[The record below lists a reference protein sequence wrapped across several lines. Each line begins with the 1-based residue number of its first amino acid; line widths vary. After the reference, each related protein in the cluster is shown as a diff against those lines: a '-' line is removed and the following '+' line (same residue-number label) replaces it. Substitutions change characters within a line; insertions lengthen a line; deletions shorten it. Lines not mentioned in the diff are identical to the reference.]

1 MNRSKNHYISKKRFF
16 FTDSGKKNKQNFFL
30 LPTIFFSLARHLSW
44 DMVAWGIVF
53 AWGSYYYQINFC
65 IITKNLN
72 TTLYKQDVAQLVSI
86 LKTEGL
92 FVHDVQAMLDFLNR
106 NPQLIILFK
115 NADLEHYYVKQII
128 KTLFNNTNFVSYES
142 DNPPTSR
149 KITDVV
155 TKFL

>member
-1 MNRSKNHYISKKRFF
+1 M
-16 FTDSGKKNKQNFFL
+16 
-30 LPTIFFSLARHLSW
+30 
-44 DMVAWGIVF
+44 
-53 AWGSYYYQINFC
+53 
-65 IITKNLN
+65 N